1 MFWFVV
7 DILMLRRLGLG
18 RPFRYALLVLLFSCL
33 IAGFIFTFV
42 VFRALDERSHSP
54 HVHALSAR

>member
-18 RPFRYALLVLLFSCL
+18 RPFRYALLVLLSGCF
-33 IAGFIFTFV
+33 IAASIYTLV
-42 VFRALDERSHSP
+42 VIRALDERRHAP
-54 HVHALSAR
+54 HVYTPSTR

>member
-18 RPFRYALLVLLFSCL
+18 RPFRYALLLLLFGL
-33 IAGFIFTFV
+33 FIAGSIYTFV
-42 VFRALDERSHSP
+42 VFRALDERRHAY
-54 HVHALSAR
+54 HVHTPSTR